1 MARLNKVSL
10 IGYLTADPE
19 LKQTQNGVSVT
30 SFQIGV
36 SRKRIKADVNPPT
49 DFLTIVAWRFTAEFI
64 TRNFRKGDPICVS
77 GEIQTRS
84 WEDQSGYKRY
94 ATEIVADEAEFVE
107 RKSGTYVEGVPAYAN
122 DQFAKPNFE
131 QIKDDSDLPF

>member
-1 MARLNKVSL
+1 MARLNKAVL

-19 LKQTQNGVSVT
+19 LKQTQSGVSVT

-36 SRKRIKADVNPPT
+36 SRKRVKADVNPPT
-49 DFLTIVAWRFTAEFI
+49 DFLTIVAWRTTAEFI
-64 TRNFRKGDPICVS
+64 TRNFRKGDPISIV

-84 WEDQSGYKRY
+84 WEDQNGYKRY

-107 RKSGTYVEGVPAYAN
+107 RKNSGAAVGAPAYAN
-122 DQFAKPNFE
+122 DQFTKPNFDNVQDE
-131 QIKDDSDLPF
+131 SDFPF